1 MLVLSSHCAEE
12 RINQIRDPETG
23 NTVGGVTVRYDAASN
38 NFTFTTGTRGDDSTI
53 KVKGTARLGL
63 DDVALG
69 VGSVPQIFNL
79 TPGNKCGRCGS
90 VC

>member
-1 MLVLSSHCAEE
+1 MMQVL
-12 RINQIRDPETG
+12 
-23 NTVGGVTVRYDAASN
+23 N

-79 TPGNKCGRCGS
+79 TQATNAARCGS
-90 VC
+90 VCQ